1 MTGRRDFRP
10 HERAGGPYNTQPDL
24 CLFWRLAGLGEEHAR
39 PSRSKDELA
48 RGESK
53 ETLRYTACLLSLS
66 SSACWLL
73 TSDFYSSPSSLR
85 FTAPPNRGRRLPEHS
100 HLAGSR
106 GNPPDRA

>member
-1 MTGRRDFRP
+1 MSGPEAHITLSLTYAFF
-10 HERAGGPYNTQPDL
+10 GGLPTWAKNMQGPQGPKTN
-24 CLFWRLAGLGEEHAR
+24 
-39 PSRSKDELA
+39 S

-85 FTAPPNRGRRLPEHS
+85 FTALPSRARRLPEHS
-100 HLAGSR
+100 HLARSGE
-106 GNPPDRA
+106 NPA